1 MQAGGEGALL
11 RVEGLTR
18 TFGHGR
24 HLVRAVDGVSF
35 EMRAGEIA
43 CVVGESGSGKSTL
56 AMLLL
61 RLIPPTAGR
70 IFFDG
75 RDVTRLRR
83 RAELRAYWRD
93 VQAVFQDPFSSFNQ
107 FMTVRRVL
115 GRTLGLEGRRLGPQ
129 ERAERMA
136 WALERVG
143 LVPRTVLGK
152 YAHELSG
159 GERQRVMIAR
169 ALVVRPRL
177 LIADEPTTMVDASSR
192 AMILNLL
199 LDLRAEYGMA
209 ILFITHDVS
218 LATYVSDTLLV
229 MYRGQIVERGDVERV
244 TAQPEHPYT
253 RRLFADAFTFA
264 ARR

>member
-1 MQAGGEGALL
+1 MQPASDGALL
-11 RVEGLTR
+11 QVERLSR

-24 HLVRAVDGVSF
+24 HLVRAVDEVSF
-35 EMRAGEIA
+35 EMQPGEIA

-56 AMLLL
+56 AMVLL
-61 RLIPPTAGR
+61 RLIPPTGGR
-70 IFFDG
+70 IVFGG
-75 RDVTRLRR
+75 RDVTYLRR

-107 FMTVRRVL
+107 FMTVERVL
-115 GRTLGLEGRRLGPQ
+115 GRTLGLEERRLSRQ

-143 LVPRTVLGK
+143 LDPKGVLGK
-152 YAHELSG
+152 YSHELSG

-177 LIADEPTTMVDASSR
+177 LVADEPTTMVDASSR
-192 AMILNLL
+192 ATILNLL
-199 LDLRAEYGMA
+199 LDLREQYGMS

-229 MYRGQIVERGDVERV
+229 MYQGRIVERGDVERV
-244 TAQPEHPYT
+244 TKQPEHPYT

-264 ARR
+264 RRG